1 MYHGAFENRELLFD
15 VLVVVE
21 RECFSKRRGEES
33 SLK

>member
-1 MYHGAFENRELLFD
+1 MYCGAFENRELLFD

-21 RECFSKRRGEES
+21 REYMSKGRGDES